1 MKHDDEEFL
10 EYKSK
15 SQRKRESDE
24 LEDLADFL
32 IGMTAKQVK
41 TLPVDQDMK
50 DEIRNIQGISNLPAR
65 RRQTKY
71 LAKMLRGMEPDE
83 SDALHAHIAK
93 IRQIKTVEVENFH
106 HIEVWRDRLCNEGEP
121 AVNELARE
129 LTGVELGP
137 LRRAVHRFHETSG
150 KHEYRL
156 VFMLLRKAM
165 EERAAK

>member
-32 IGMTAKQVK
+32 VGMTVKQVK
-41 TLPVDQDMK
+41 TLPVHQEMK
-50 DEIRNIQGISNLPAR
+50 DEIRNIQGITNLPAR

-71 LAKMLRGMEPDE
+71 LAKMLRGMEPEE
-83 SDALHAHIAK
+83 SDALHTHIAK
-93 IRQIKTVEVENFH
+93 IRQVKTIEVENFH
-106 HIEVWRDRLCNEGEP
+106 HIEVWRDRLCNEGAP
-121 AVNELARE
+121 AVDELAKE
-129 LTGVELGP
+129 LAGIELAP
-137 LRRAVHRFHETSG
+137 LRRAVNRFQETHG

-156 VFMLLRKAM
+156 VFMLLRKAL
-165 EERAAK
+165 EERAAR